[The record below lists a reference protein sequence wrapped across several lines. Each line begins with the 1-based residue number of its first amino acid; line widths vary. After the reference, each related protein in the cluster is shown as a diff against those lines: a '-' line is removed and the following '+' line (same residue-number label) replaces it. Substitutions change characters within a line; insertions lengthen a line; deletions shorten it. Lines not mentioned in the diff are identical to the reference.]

1 MKKNTT
7 KTAKTVGKKEVK
19 KVAPKK
25 TVAAPA
31 AKPAAPAID
40 ANTVRLMK
48 KEIDDYK
55 MTVGMLEAKV
65 EELQAANLK
74 AKKRISALNQ
84 KLAKA
89 KEDNAQGSMSDVLK
103 IVETPLKAAPI
114 APAPVGVPMSPTSPF
129 SSSAEPSPDV
139 VLPSVTPIVPVAI
152 PPVSPDFLKSCKAVM
167 Y

>member
-25 TVAAPA
+25 TVSAPA

-40 ANTVRLMK
+40 ANKVRLMQ

-55 MTVGMLEAKV
+55 MTVGLLEAKV
-65 EELQAANLK
+65 DELKAANLK
-74 AKKRISALNQ
+74 AKKRISALNE
-84 KLAKA
+84 KLAKS
-89 KEDNAQGSMSDVLK
+89 KEGNTQGAIPDVLK
-103 IVETPLKAAPI
+103 IAGTPLKTTPI

-129 SSSAEPSPDV
+129 SSAAPCSDV

-152 PPVSPDFLKSCKAVM
+152 PPVSPDFIKSCKAVM